1 MAKLHSNQVR
11 PKYQYIFTALER
23 ANLAAGAVRVAIE
36 AYTLWEAR
44 AALKPAYT
52 AVFFR
57 DRVLAQTTSSENRLF
72 LFLALSRSNLQDKPH
87 REEVIACSERE
98 ARILLSGRFILAF
111 AGSLPVME
119 VNHV

>member
-1 MAKLHSNQVR
+1 MAKLHSNQTR

-23 ANLAAGAVRVAIE
+23 DNLAAGAVRVTVE

-52 AVFFR
+52 AFFFR
-57 DRVLAQTTSSENRLF
+57 NRVLAQTTPPGSRLF
-72 LFLALSRSNLQDKPH
+72 LFMALSRANLQDKPH
-87 REEVIACSERE
+87 REEVIARSERE

-111 AGSLPVME
+111 AGSLPVVE
-119 VNHV
+119 VNHE